1 MRLLLR
7 KLKQKMNKKESTTP
21 EVVEIKDTPVS
32 TPAEVPSYDG
42 IETWEERDVMGQ
54 VTKITRKINMST
66 EEVKKF
72 FGDHNPAKYFRNGK
86 IPVSY
91 KSLGNLLPEDADETI
106 VLRQNMPAFKDVLLF
121 KHKYEQLYQ
130 LLIPKQIC
138 EFELDGDNEIMNDA
152 IHCDTRSIVF
162 GASNSPRSFEK
173 NYFRQRVQVINQR
186 LKQVA
191 ERLTNYNL
199 DK

>member
-7 KLKQKMNKKESTTP
+7 KLKTKMNKKENTTP
-21 EVVEIKDTPVS
+21 EVVEVPAPVDV
-32 TPAEVPSYDG
+32 PVEAPSYDG
-42 IETWEERDVMGQ
+42 VETWEERDVMGQ
-54 VTKITRKINMST
+54 VTKITRKVNMST

-91 KSLGNLLPEDADETI
+91 KSLGNLLPEDAEETM

-138 EFELDGDNEIMNDA
+138 EFELDGNDEISNEA

-191 ERLTNYNL
+191 ERLTSYNL
-199 DK
+199 TN